1 MENEFAYNARYPL
14 HPFIN
19 RCRTAYVR
27 DRRSTAVLWRSH
39 GRLLICFARGFDAR
53 ALSRIAT
60 DATIRICP
68 NARRERSP
76 ARPWRTC
83 AATLRLSQN
92 AGPRRSPAR
101 SLKNWRV
108 KRRLKPLPNFA
119 SDRPCALAHMCSALI
134 HATDPPA
141 DMRARAERAF

>member
-76 ARPWRTC
+76 ARPD
-83 AATLRLSQN
+83 AKSS
-92 AGPRRSPAR
+92 PRRPAR
-101 SLKNWRV
+101 PDYIIVLWGV
-108 KRRLKPLPNFA
+108 FRRLLTKIFECSDGTFRNVVNATSNFLTQ
-119 SDRPCALAHMCSALI
+119 PHY
-134 HATDPPA
+134 
-141 DMRARAERAF
+141 